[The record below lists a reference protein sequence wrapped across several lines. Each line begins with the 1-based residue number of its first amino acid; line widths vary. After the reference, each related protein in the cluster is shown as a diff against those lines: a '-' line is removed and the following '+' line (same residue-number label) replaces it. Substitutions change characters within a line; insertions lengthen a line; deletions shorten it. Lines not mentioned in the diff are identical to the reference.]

1 MRIRPALHLTWL
13 ASALLAAAAPSA
25 AAPAGGAPVA
35 ARTPSALRGV
45 VTVKGAKNNAWAV
58 VSLEAPGLKLPPPA
72 ADPVQID
79 QKGFRFVPHVVAVT
93 TGSAVRFLNNDPE
106 PHNVYSPEGRYNLG
120 TWPTGD
126 TKDFVFKKPGVY
138 SQLCNIHPDML
149 AFVVVLDTPY
159 FAVTDELGNYVI
171 RNVAPGRYKLVVW
184 HEKKD
189 GLEREV
195 TLESGKPLKL
205 DLLLEQ

>member
-1 MRIRPALHLTWL
+1 MIL
-13 ASALLAAAAPSA
+13 SALLAPLLALAATATAAPATARPA
-25 AAPAGGAPVA
+25 AAPAAV
-35 ARTPSALRGV
+35 RGV
-45 VTVKGAKNNAWAV
+45 VTIKGVKTNAWAV
-58 VSLEAPGLKLPPPA
+58 VSLEAPGLKLTPA
-72 ADPVQID
+72 PEPLKID
-79 QKGFRFVPHVVAVT
+79 QKGFRFLPHVVALQ

-126 TKDFVFKKPGVY
+126 TKDYVFKKAGVY

-149 AFVVVLDTPY
+149 AFVVVLDTPF
-159 FAVTDELGNYVI
+159 FAVTDELGNYLI
-171 RNVAPGRYKLVVW
+171 RNVPPGTYKLVVW

-195 TLESGKPLKL
+195 TVEAGRPLKL
-205 DLLLEQ
+205 DLVVEQ

>member
-1 MRIRPALHLTWL
+1 MRSPSRHTALAALL
-13 ASALLAAAAPSA
+13 LLAAVPSSSP
-25 AAPAGGAPVA
+25 APAGA
-35 ARTPSALRGV
+35 AGPLPSIRGV
-45 VTVKGAKNNAWAV
+45 VTVTGQKTNAWAV
-58 VSLEAPGLKLPPPA
+58 VSLEAPGLKLLPPA
-72 ADPVQID
+72 EPVKID
-79 QKGFRFVPHVVAVT
+79 QKGFRFIPHVVAVQ
-93 TGSAVRFLNNDPE
+93 TGSAIRFLNNDPE

-126 TKDFVFKKPGVY
+126 TKDYVFKKAGVY

-159 FAVTDELGNYVI
+159 FAVTDEAGNYAI
-171 RNVAPGRYKLVVW
+171 RNVPPGKYTLVVW

-195 TLESGKPLKL
+195 TIEAGKPLKL
-205 DLLLEQ
+205 DLAVEQ